1 MDKGLK
7 KQLEEKMSK
16 AVDSLAHSFTKL
28 RTGKASPSILE
39 DIKINYYGELTPI
52 KQLCSIATPEPRLI
66 VIQPWDK
73 TTLTDIEKAILAAN
87 LGITPEN
94 DGKVV
99 RLPFQPLTE
108 DKRKE
113 IVKQIRKIAE
123 DSKVAIRNI
132 RREGN
137 DIAKQMEKDK
147 EISEDEMKKIQE
159 DIQELTDKW
168 IEKVSEAAKSKET
181 EVMSV

>member
-1 MDKGLK
+1 MDKVIK
-7 KQLEEKMSK
+7 ELEDKMSK
-16 AVDSLAHSFTKL
+16 VIDNMAHSFSRL
-28 RTGKASPSILE
+28 RTGRASVSILD

-52 KQLCSIATPEPRLI
+52 KQLCSISTPEPRLI

-73 TTLTDIEKAILAAN
+73 TTLTDIEKAILSAN

-94 DGKVV
+94 DGKVI

-108 DKRKE
+108 EKRKD
-113 IVKQIRKIAE
+113 IVKQIK
-123 DSKVAIRNI
+123 KVAEEAKISIRNI

-137 DIAKQMEKDK
+137 DIAKKMEKDK
-147 EISEDEMKKIQE
+147 EISEDEMKKMQN

-168 IEKVSEAAKSKET
+168 IEKVSNAASNKEN
-181 EVMSV
+181 EVMTI

>member
-1 MDKGLK
+1 MDKVL
-7 KQLEEKMSK
+7 KQLEEKMNK
-16 AVDSLAHSFTKL
+16 VIDTMAHSFLKL
-28 RTGKASPSILE
+28 RTGRASVSILD

-52 KQLCSIATPEPRLI
+52 KQLCSISTPEPRLI

-87 LGITPEN
+87 LDITPDN

-113 IVKQIRKIAE
+113 IVKQIKRIAE

-147 EISEDEMKKIQE
+147 QISEDEMKKLLDDVQ
-159 DIQELTDKW
+159 DLTDKW
-168 IEKVSEAAKSKET
+168 VEKVSDAAKNKEN
-181 EVMSV
+181 EVMSI

>member
-1 MDKGLK
+1 MDKVIK
-7 KQLEEKMSK
+7 PLEDKMNK
-16 AVDSLAHSFTKL
+16 AIEAMAHSFLKL
-28 RTGKASPSILE
+28 RTGRASVSILD

-52 KQLCSIATPEPRLI
+52 KQLCSISTPEPRLI
-66 VIQPWDK
+66 VVQPWDK

-99 RLPFQPLTE
+99 RLPFQSLTE
-108 DKRKE
+108 EKRKE
-113 IVKQIRKIAE
+113 IVKQIKKIAE
-123 DSKVAIRNI
+123 DSKIEIRNI

-147 EISEDEMKKIQE
+147 EISEDESKKLQD

-168 IEKVSEAAKSKET
+168 VEKVSEAAKNKET